1 LDIYLQKG
9 EWNDLFLLG
18 ENIYKGKMS
27 AMSNIP
33 IKIEERKK
41 KVKEYLQYILSKYL
55 NDQRN
60 DIENYKEKLIEFCL
74 EVDLSNYLFEK
85 IINKNNINSFL
96 EKLEPFIL
104 CDKLMQVFVP
114 KNIILSLIDFYTS
127 DKDLEKIDK
136 LDRLLI
142 HFNISTLNNPDII
155 NRLKELFLVSPQIYI
170 FINDPNQLDYYKP
183 VELIYN
189 KYKQATECENFKDY
203 KDLVKGQK
211 MKIYKVKNYKQY
223 WGHKL
228 LWYLQKTVDG
238 KKFPIF
244 I

>member
-1 LDIYLQKG
+1 
-9 EWNDLFLLG
+9 
-18 ENIYKGKMS
+18 M
-27 AMSNIP
+27 
-33 IKIEERKK
+33 
-41 KVKEYLQYILSKYL
+41 
-55 NDQRN
+55 
-60 DIENYKEKLIEFCL
+60 
-74 EVDLSNYLFEK
+74 
-85 IINKNNINSFL
+85 
-96 EKLEPFIL
+96 
-104 CDKLMQVFVP
+104 
-114 KNIILSLIDFYTS
+114 IDFYTS

-238 KKFPIF
+238 KKFPNF
-244 I
+244 IENIQYNQFLVLE